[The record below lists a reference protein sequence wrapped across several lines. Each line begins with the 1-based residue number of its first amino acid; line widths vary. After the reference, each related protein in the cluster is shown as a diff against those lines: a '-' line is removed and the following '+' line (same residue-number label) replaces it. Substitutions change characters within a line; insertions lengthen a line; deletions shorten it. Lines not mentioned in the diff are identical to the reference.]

1 MGSAYAEKYAVLT
14 NVESSISTW
23 LNRSKIKAIDFRKIS
38 CEAIQK
44 KHFLPKAIPETNP
57 RKRCHRKVAP
67 FLVRALA
74 SEVFTLDLRKIYFQK
89 PSTSPKGNLRV
100 IRVPP
105 CS

>member
-44 KHFLPKAIPETNP
+44 KHFLPKAIPKKEKGVTV
-57 RKRCHRKVAP
+57 RWRL
-67 FLVRALA
+67 FLCELA
-74 SEVFTLDLRKIYFQK
+74 CEIFTLDLRKIYFQK

>member
-44 KHFLPKAIPETNP
+44 KHFLPKAIPKKEKGVTV
-57 RKRCHRKVAP
+57 RWRL
-67 FLVRALA
+67 FLCELA
-74 SEVFTLDLRKIYFQK
+74 SEIFMLDLRKIYFQK